1 MMNCTGGRWGERDAA
16 QGAVRLKKAR
26 GRVTDPTRRGWKF
39 QSIRRFVGPGGP
51 CQFSARLERGTD
63 ALTDLQMEASDLL
76 DYRAFREH
84 VLKTTG
90 RLVRF
95 TEVEDAPDPAI
106 AWLDLIETAL
116 PDEPLRRPT

>member
-1 MMNCTGGRWGERDAA
+1 M
-16 QGAVRLKKAR
+16 KAR
-26 GRVTDPTRRGWKF
+26 RRVTDSARQGWKF

-51 CQFSARLERGTD
+51 CQFAVRLERGTD
-63 ALTDLQMEASDLL
+63 SITDLQMEASDLL

-95 TEVEDAPDPAI
+95 PKVEDAPNAGPV
-106 AWLDLIETAL
+106 WLDLVEAAL

>member
-1 MMNCTGGRWGERDAA
+1 LDESE
-16 QGAVRLKKAR
+16 AR
-26 GRVTDPTRRGWKF
+26 VKDSARQGWKF

-51 CQFSARLERGTD
+51 CQFAVKLERGTD
-63 ALTDLQMEASDLL
+63 SITDLQMEASDLL

-95 TEVEDAPDPAI
+95 PGVEDAPSTGS
-106 AWLDLIETAL
+106 AWLDLVEVAL